1 MDILNE
7 IIIIIIIII
16 IITSFFFE
24 YLEIDKITI
33 YANSTTH
40 SLNTK

>member
-1 MDILNE
+1 MDIFNE
-7 IIIIIIIII
+7 IIIIII
-16 IITSFFFE
+16 IITSFLFE

-33 YANSTTH
+33 HANSTTH

>member
-7 IIIIIIIII
+7 IIII

>member
-7 IIIIIIIII
+7 IIIIIIII